1 MLTHLISIIIL
12 SVVPLVRSASS
23 ITEEDVN
30 IDVRR
35 EHKTKFY
42 EILNVDCAEK
52 ALTSNGEHG
61 YWMLSKHQYNA
72 TIKLLE
78 DGMSGTTSGT
88 VEYSRRHTLLN
99 SYEVLEIAG
108 IKKIIKKRKD
118 ENSNVLYLVPFDD
131 IFDSMYQCHKN
142 IGHKGRDLMHKEI
155 KFKYINITINH
166 INSNF
171 FLIY

>member
-1 MLTHLISIIIL
+1 M
-12 SVVPLVRSASS
+12 RSASS

-42 EILNVDCAEK
+42 EILNVDCAE
-52 ALTSNGEHG
+52 
-61 YWMLSKHQYNA
+61 
-72 TIKLLE
+72 IK
-78 DGMSGTTSGT
+78 
-88 VEYSRRHTLLN
+88 
-99 SYEVLEIAG
+99 IAG

-155 KFKYINITINH
+155 KSKYNEMDNGESRSFH
-166 INSNF
+166 
-171 FLIY
+171 